1 MYSIVYLERVS
12 SIERTKR
19 CEGRSPWREQK
30 DEKVGSMER
39 TKRLEGGFH
48 GENKKER
55 G

>member
-1 MYSIVYLERVS
+1 M
-12 SIERTKR
+12 ERTKR
-19 CEGRSPWREQK
+19 REGRSSWREQK
-30 DEKVGSMER
+30 DEKVDSMER